1 MAYPRER
8 LSRVL
13 GYQPIRISAGVKRA
27 IWSSLLAIP
36 LAMTATGISD
46 STAVSDGVRYVVAPG
61 TMLAVRVVRVEPSH
75 RGLDRCLSRCLALV
89 RDSDVV
95 CSSAEYDLLCSVHLL
110 DGNYHL
116 RTQAEKRLA
125 IVGEKSPFTPTTK
138 HLVATPRKCAL
149 VLRPAFRTALS
160 NTILPERGT
169 S

>member
-75 RGLDRCLSRCLALV
+75 RGLGVFLDALHWYATAM
-89 RDSDVV
+89 SF
-95 CSSAEYDLLCSVHLL
+95 ALLL
-110 DGNYHL
+110 
-116 RTQAEKRLA
+116 
-125 IVGEKSPFTPTTK
+125 
-138 HLVATPRKCAL
+138 
-149 VLRPAFRTALS
+149 
-160 NTILPERGT
+160 NTIFYALFIFSVVTIISGLKQKNVWR
-169 S
+169 

>member
-75 RGLDRCLSRCLALV
+75 RGLGVFLDALHW
-89 RDSDVV
+89 
-95 CSSAEYDLLCSVHLL
+95 Y
-110 DGNYHL
+110 
-116 RTQAEKRLA
+116 
-125 IVGEKSPFTPTTK
+125 
-138 HLVATPRKCAL
+138 ATAMSCAL
-149 VLRPAFRTALS
+149 LL
-160 NTILPERGT
+160 NTIFYALFIFSMVTIISGLKQKNVWR
-169 S
+169 